1 MKFANWL
8 KEQREMRAMTQQEF
22 AEFVGL
28 SKVSILSYEKG
39 IAYPSVR
46 VIKQIATALNVNVKK
61 ITTLI
66 KESKN
71 KKGE

>member
-46 VIKQIATALNVNVKK
+46 VIKQIANALNVNVKK

-66 KESKN
+66 KESK
-71 KKGE
+71 KGE

>member
-22 AEFVGL
+22 AEFIGL
-28 SKVSILSYEKG
+28 SKMSIITYEKG
-39 IAYPSVR
+39 NAYPS
-46 VIKQIATALNVNVKK
+46 IMATKKIAAALNISIKK
-61 ITTLI
+61 ITSLI
-66 KESKN
+66 RES